1 MKSKK
6 LIIGIILIA
15 VLAAVVFAALTL
27 PPMFAKPVDAA
38 ITPVAQSTVRAATAE
53 GKLVPALSASL
64 SLPLNGR
71 VAEILVEEGDTV
83 QAGQVL
89 LHLEDARQRAA
100 VAQAEAALAGSQAR
114 LAQLK
119 AGALPAEVITV
130 QSAVDA
136 AQARLDRLESQDDI
150 RGAEAALASSQAALA
165 KLREGTSA
173 DQLIA
178 ARADLANAEAAR
190 SQAQAAYDRVQG
202 NADIAARP
210 ESAALQQATNNYN
223 AAAARVADLEKGA
236 SKADIAGAQARV
248 NQAQAQIDAL
258 RSARPSDIAAAEAE
272 LRRAQA
278 QFKLTKDGS
287 RPEIIAAAEAD
298 VAAAQ
303 AGLDQ
308 AHAALAETELHAP
321 FAGVVAELTAG
332 AGEQVAPGAPV
343 VQLADFSH
351 WHVETTDLTELN
363 VVRVSEGDRVSITFD
378 ALPGE
383 TFDGVVD
390 EIKAIGQ
397 NYRGDISYT
406 AIVHPERTDPR
417 LRWNMTAAVEFGK

>member
-6 LIIGIILIA
+6 LIIGIIVIA
-15 VLAAVVFAALTL
+15 VVAAGAFAALTL
-27 PPMFAKPVDAA
+27 PRMFAKPVEAVA
-38 ITPVAQSTVRAATAE
+38 TAVAQPSVRAAAAE
-53 GKLVPALSASL
+53 GKLVPSLSASL
-64 SLPLNGR
+64 SLPLSGR
-71 VAEILVEEGDTV
+71 VAEILVKEGDTV

-89 LHLEDARQRAA
+89 LHLEDARQRAT
-100 VAQAEAALAGSQAR
+100 VAQAEAALAGAQAR

-119 AGALPAEVITV
+119 AGALPAEVITA

-136 AQARLDRLESQDDI
+136 AQARLDRLASQDDV

-178 ARADLANAEAAR
+178 ARADLANAVAAR
-190 SQAQAAYDRVQG
+190 SQAQAAYDRVQS

-210 ESAALQQATNNYN
+210 ESAALQQATNNFN

-248 NQAQAQIDAL
+248 NQAQAQVDAL
-258 RSARPSDIAAAEAE
+258 KSARPSDIAGAEAE

-278 QFKLTKDGS
+278 QLQLTTEGS

-308 AHAALAETELHAP
+308 ARAALAETELHAP
-321 FAGVVAELTAG
+321 FAGVVADLATVV
-332 AGEQVAPGAPV
+332 GEQVAPGAAV
-343 VQLADFSH
+343 VQLADFGALARRDHGS
-351 WHVETTDLTELN
+351 
-363 VVRVSEGDRVSITFD
+363 DRTQCR
-378 ALPGE
+378 A
-383 TFDGVVD
+383 
-390 EIKAIGQ
+390 GQ
-397 NYRGDISYT
+397 G
-406 AIVHPERTDPR
+406 
-417 LRWNMTAAVEFGK
+417 G

>member
-6 LIIGIILIA
+6 LIIGIIVIA
-15 VLAAVVFAALTL
+15 ILAAGAFAALTL
-27 PPMFAKPVDAA
+27 PRMFAKPVEAA
-38 ITPVAQSTVRAATAE
+38 ITPVAPSTSRTTTAE
-53 GKLVPALSASL
+53 GKLVPSLNASL
-64 SLPLNGR
+64 SLPLSGR
-71 VAEILVEEGDTV
+71 VAEILVKEGDAV

-100 VAQAEAALAGSQAR
+100 VAQAEAALAGAQAR

-119 AGALPAEVITV
+119 AGPLPAEVTTA

-136 AQARLDRLESQDDI
+136 AQARLDRLANQEDI

-178 ARADLANAEAAR
+178 ARADLANAAAAR
-190 SQAQAAYDRVQG
+190 SQAQAAYDRVKS

-210 ESAALQQATNNYN
+210 ESTALQQATNNYN

-248 NQAQAQIDAL
+248 SQAQAQLDAL
-258 RSARPSDIAAAEAE
+258 KSVRPSDIAAAEAE

-278 QFKLTKDGS
+278 QLQLTKDGS
-287 RPEIIAAAEAD
+287 RPELIAAAEAD

-303 AGLDQ
+303 ASLDQ
-308 AHAALAETELHAP
+308 ARAALAETELHAP
-321 FAGVVAELTAG
+321 FAGVVADLATV

-343 VQLADFSH
+343 VQLADLSH

-363 VVRVSEGDRVSITFD
+363 VVRVNEGDPATITFD

-383 TFDGVVD
+383 SFKGVV
-390 EIKAIGQ
+390 EQIKAIGE

-406 AIVHPERTDPR
+406 AVVRPERTDPR
-417 LRWNMTAAVEFGK
+417 LRWNMTAAVDFGR